1 MSDHVTRLG
10 LQVSNFN
17 FLDTRPEE
25 LLDKLTEIAIT
36 AEESGFDSIW
46 VMDHLNQIP
55 GVGPPELW
63 MLEGNVALGAIA
75 ARTRTIKLGLLV
87 GGVTYRN
94 PALHAKATTTL
105 DVLSGGRAIHGIGAA
120 WYEDEHNSYGFRFP
134 PLKERFERLEDHL
147 NIVRAM
153 FTQTRPTYEGTHHS
167 VREVLNNPQPIRGD
181 IPIMIGGAGRTK
193 TLRMVAQYADASN
206 FVADVAT
213 AEELVGVIEGHCEA
227 VGRDPAEITKTRLG
241 TVIIGDTHEAAHA
254 TADVVL
260 AGRERAQATAMIGD
274 PDEIAEQASAF
285 FDVGLDGHIV
295 GLPDPSNLEAL
306 AAVGR
311 SLSALR

>member
-25 LLDKLTEIAIT
+25 LLNKLTEIAIT

-46 VMDHLNQIP
+46 VMDHLKQIP

-63 MLEGNVALGAIA
+63 MLEGNVALSAIA
-75 ARTRTIKLGLLV
+75 ARTTTIKLGLLV

-120 WYEDEHNSYGFRFP
+120 WYQDEHDSYGFRFP

-153 FTQTRPTYEGTHHS
+153 FTQAQPTYEGTHHS
-167 VREVLNNPQPIRGD
+167 VREVLNNPRPIRGD
-181 IPIMIGGAGRTK
+181 IPIMVGGAGRTK

-213 AEELVGVIEGHCEA
+213 AEELFGVIEGHCEA
-227 VGRDPAEITKTRLG
+227 VGRDQAEITKTRLG
-241 TVIIGDTHEAAHA
+241 MVIIGDTHETANA

-260 AGRERAQATAMIGD
+260 AGRGRARATAMIGG